1 MDWPPEWLTSAA
13 ETVEEI
19 QKWNKE
25 ILDELNRN
33 RPE

>member
-13 ETVEEI
+13 ETVTEI

-25 ILDELNRN
+25 ILDEL
-33 RPE
+33 EKG